1 MDASKHVPL
10 AIATLAIVATLIGS
24 THVIERAIER
34 ALTRPSDHNYEAQ
47 ADNIERLL
55 NSMDARLTS
64 IDENVLLVEEHGESP
79 AQTHSRL
86 EKQRRESKPH

>member
-24 THVIERAIER
+24 TRVIERAIGHALER
-34 ALTRPSDHNYEAQ
+34 PAEHSYEAQ
-47 ADNIERLL
+47 VDNIERLL
-55 NSMDARLTS
+55 NSVDARLTS
-64 IDENVLLVEEHGESP
+64 IDENVLLVEQHGESP

-86 EKQRRESKPH
+86 EKQRRDSKPH